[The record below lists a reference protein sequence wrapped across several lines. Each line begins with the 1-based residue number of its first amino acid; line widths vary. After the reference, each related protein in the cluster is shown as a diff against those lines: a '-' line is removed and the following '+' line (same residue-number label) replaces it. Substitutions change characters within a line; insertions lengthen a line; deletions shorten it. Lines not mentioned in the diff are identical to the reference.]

1 MNPFIIDDTRER
13 YQDRLNQAEQG
24 RQARQARA
32 NQVSR
37 GDRFR
42 VRIGDYLIALGQSV
56 KAAARPEPR
65 FDEAPP
71 AGI

>member
-13 YQDRLNQAEQG
+13 YQDRLNQAAQG
-24 RQARQARA
+24 RQAQQARA
-32 NQVSR
+32 NRVSR
-37 GDRFR
+37 GGRFR

-56 KAAARPEPR
+56 KAAARPEPQ